1 VTKPLALISINSSW
15 NIINFRRG
23 LVAGLQDAGF
33 RVAVIAPD
41 DGHGA
46 AIRDLGVDFHAI
58 DMDRHGRSPF
68 RDAALTF
75 RYRRLLARIRPDAY
89 LGYTI
94 KPNIYGS
101 LAAQSL
107 GIPVVN
113 NVAGLGV
120 VFLKQGPINRLV
132 RSLYKAAFRRS
143 RHVFFQNRDDL
154 AAFTDARLVPT
165 GRTSLLPGSGVDL
178 AHFRPRLKQRE
189 DEEFVFLLVSRLL
202 RAKGIAEYV
211 DAAARIRSIHPSTR
225 FRIAG
230 ILEHNRAEAITAGEL
245 EAWQDSGS
253 IEFLGA
259 LSDVREALAS
269 ADCVVLPSYYPEG
282 TPRSLLEAAASAK
295 PIVTCD
301 VPGCRE
307 VVQEGVNGFL
317 CRPRSVNDLERA
329 LTQVLALDPE
339 TLRRFALASRTLA
352 ETRFDEQIV
361 VGRYVETIRSVLGA
375 RTN

>member
-23 LVAGLQDAGF
+23 LMAGLQGAGF
-33 RVAVIAPD
+33 RVGVIAPD

-46 AIRDLGVDFHAI
+46 AIRELGVDFHGI
-58 DMDRHGRSPF
+58 DMDPHGRSPL
-68 RDAALTF
+68 RDAALTL
-75 RYRRLLARIRPDAY
+75 RYRRLLARIGPDVY

-107 GIPVVN
+107 GIPVIN

-120 VFLKQGPINRLV
+120 IFLKQGPINRLV

-154 AAFTDARLVPT
+154 AAFTDARLVPA

-178 AHFRPRLKQRE
+178 AHFPPRVKPRE
-189 DEEFVFLLVSRLL
+189 RGEFVFLLVSRLL

-211 DAAARIRSIHPSTR
+211 EAAARIRAVHPSAR

-230 ILEHNRAEAITAGEL
+230 ILEPGRAEAITAAEMR
-245 EAWQDSGS
+245 AWQDSGA

-259 LSDVREALAS
+259 LSDVREALSS

-295 PIVTCD
+295 PLVTCD

-307 VVQEGVNGFL
+307 VVQDGVNGFL
-317 CRPRSVNDLERA
+317 CRPRNVDDLERA
-329 LTQVLALDPE
+329 LTQVLALSPE
-339 TLRRFALASRTLA
+339 TLLRFALASRTLA
-352 ETRFDEQIV
+352 ESRFDEQIV
-361 VGRYVETIRSVLGA
+361 VGRYVETIRSVLEA
-375 RTN
+375 QTN

>member
-1 VTKPLALISINSSW
+1 
-15 NIINFRRG
+15 
-23 LVAGLQDAGF
+23 
-33 RVAVIAPD
+33 
-41 DGHGA
+41 
-46 AIRDLGVDFHAI
+46 
-58 DMDRHGRSPF
+58 
-68 RDAALTF
+68 
-75 RYRRLLARIRPDAY
+75 
-89 LGYTI
+89 
-94 KPNIYGS
+94 
-101 LAAQSL
+101 
-107 GIPVVN
+107 
-113 NVAGLGV
+113 
-120 VFLKQGPINRLV
+120 
-132 RSLYKAAFRRS
+132 
-143 RHVFFQNRDDL
+143 
-154 AAFTDARLVPT
+154 
-165 GRTSLLPGSGVDL
+165 
-178 AHFRPRLKQRE
+178 
-189 DEEFVFLLVSRLL
+189 
-202 RAKGIAEYV
+202 
-211 DAAARIRSIHPSTR
+211 
-225 FRIAG
+225 
-230 ILEHNRAEAITAGEL
+230 
-245 EAWQDSGS
+245 
-253 IEFLGA
+253 